1 MFLERKNCFL
11 NILFLLLIVS
21 ICFTGIT
28 TVLAS
33 EPKVGGVLRV
43 AIEGEPE
50 GFDTMAQTGTM
61 MAMSVWS
68 SQEYLFYEDDNYK
81 IAPQLAE
88 KWEWDNSGK
97 VITFYLRENVLF
109 HNGKEMTSEDVL
121 ASWER
126 GSKMGISCTKFAKVD
141 KMEAPDK
148 YIFKVYLKE
157 PSPTFLEVMAAKVGA
172 VAIFPKEIEEST
184 PAGKMTPDKVIGTG
198 PYKLAEWKKGFYVRL
213 VKFDQYRGNKEQN
226 FDEILLIPV
235 TEMSA
240 RLYGV
245 LSGNYDIALTIS
257 PENYSQV
264 SKNPNVVAL
273 RDSRGLS
280 NGMFLN
286 HSKYPL
292 NNQKIRQALMAALDM
307 EEILLGVGGEKDFF
321 TLNSSWVIEGS
332 IYNTDIGE
340 RIGSY
345 NQKNP
350 EKAKQLLKEAGY
362 NNEPL
367 VLLVN
372 NMKIYMDAAII
383 ISEQLK
389 DGGFNAIITP
399 YDNAVIRDVRANPE
413 KWDIYM
419 SSIRNVTNPYP
430 LSMFF
435 NPDGYMHYKNE
446 KIDELWNKML
456 VDPTVQGRVAIWEEF
471 EKEIYTDI
479 PFIKYGDSFTMHVVS
494 KKIGGWR
501 KSENQASDDLYFYN
515 AWFKE

>member
-1 MFLERKNCFL
+1 MKRILVIILSFLIMCGVVFASGSETQAMEIGKK
-11 NILFLLLIVS
+11 
-21 ICFTGIT
+21 TGGT
-28 TVLAS
+28 
-33 EPKVGGVLRV
+33 LRV

-50 GFDTMAQTGTM
+50 GLDTMAQTGTEM
-61 MAMSVWS
+61 MRGVWS
-68 SQEYLFYEDDNYK
+68 SQEYLFDYDDNYK
-81 IAPQLAE
+81 IVPQLAE
-88 KWEWDNSGK
+88 KWEWDSSRK

-126 GSKMGISCTKFAKVD
+126 GSKMGISSTKFTEVD

-157 PSPTFLEVMAAKVGA
+157 PCPTFLEVIAGRVGA
-172 VAIFPKEIEEST
+172 VPIFPKEIAEST
-184 PAGKMTPDKVIGTG
+184 PAGKMTTDKVIGTG

-257 PENYSQV
+257 TENYSEV
-264 SKNPNVVAL
+264 SKNPNVEAL
-273 RDSRGLS
+273 NDSLGLS

-286 HSKYPL
+286 HAKYPL
-292 NNQKIRQALMAALDM
+292 NNQKIRQALMAALNM
-307 EEILLGVGGEKDFF
+307 EEILLAVGGEKDFF
-321 TLNSSWVIEGS
+321 TLNSSWVTKGS
-332 IYNTDIGE
+332 VYQTDIGE
-340 RIGSY
+340 RMGSY

-367 VLLVN
+367 VILTN
-372 NMKIYMDAAII
+372 TMKIYMDAAII
-383 ISEQLK
+383 VSEQLK
-389 DGGFNAIITP
+389 AGGFNVIITP
-399 YDNAVIRDVRANPE
+399 YDNAVIREVRANPE

-419 SSIRNVTNPYP
+419 SSIRNVTDPYP

-446 KIDELWNKML
+446 KIGELWNKML
-456 VDPTVQGRVAIWEEF
+456 EDPNIQGRVAIWEEI

-479 PFIKYGDSFTMHVVS
+479 PFIKYGDSFTMHIVS

-501 KSENQASDDLYFYN
+501 RGEGQAADDLYFYN